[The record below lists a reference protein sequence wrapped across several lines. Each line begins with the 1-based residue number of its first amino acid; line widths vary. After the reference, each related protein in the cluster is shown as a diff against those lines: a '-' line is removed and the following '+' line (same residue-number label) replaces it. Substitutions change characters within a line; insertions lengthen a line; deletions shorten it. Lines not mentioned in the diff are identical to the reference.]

1 MRTGAIFARG
11 SCRALKWMALFGMV
25 FALGAGAALAQ
36 ITVTGPATNTVT
48 EGMDAVYNVTVK
60 GFIPAGATGET
71 VTVTLATPAPDDA
84 DPTMGGEA
92 ADIAEANSNL
102 VYTVAVPANAGTAK
116 VAFNKSGVIRVRTTH
131 DSDAEDEKFTLTFT
145 ATAVGGLQVGS
156 ADTTAGNTP
165 IQLASGSPT
174 ALTLNDDEVQ
184 EYTLTEDDPGKAKEG
199 TDAIDLT
206 LESKYPL
213 EDSSVILSLSHDGGT
228 DWTLSPISVTVAPA
242 TAGTAE
248 TDPFS
253 MAVTL
258 THNDGNDGNRGP
270 DTITLEARG
279 GGSSTPLASL
289 AVMVADIHALPEASA
304 ITAVAYD
311 MMTAGNKVT
320 AVDEGG
326 KVYIEVVVDRG
337 ADGYPMGED
346 IKVALALADPSLGTL
361 AAESVTVPRGTGM
374 TKAARVM
381 LTTVAMD
388 SLQAGTLVVN
398 LTASGATAA
407 NGSETVMGADPLSLT
422 INNTTTRNVTPKT
435 ETEVEAAVAAA
446 RDRVDD
452 DDNKWMEGDDDIT
465 IPLGNLFNLPTGF
478 TVTSDAGSSMDS
490 VVTASSNAGEV
501 TIMAMGAG
509 SATVTVTVNVDKPT
523 SATVSQNSM
532 DSATVTFSVMVD
544 AEEPRE
550 PRALTTDAVI
560 KEISISDVEKR
571 RIGGEERLHLDE
583 GDTVEVTMT
592 VEWSV
597 GQLRDLY
604 DDSTGT
610 PAPVVIEFIAEPKS
624 DPADWLSPLD
634 LSGAS
639 QDFRNNAG
647 EITIKIPKMPAETK
661 KDHERVS
668 AKGSDRLNIIEDDD
682 AEDEAF
688 IIDVQNSSMG
698 VSMNPSN
705 SQLVTD
711 TVVIDDDET
720 QGIEVKR
727 TTKGVI
733 YESGADQEFE
743 VSAKPA
749 LVDLSL
755 EIDFDL
761 EKSDG
766 SAVPRAYGVSP
777 SSETI
782 AAGQKAMVTVDI
794 DENDGNR
801 EDDELELH
809 AQIDSRN
816 RSMDV
821 EDTSVTFEVVDVHK
835 LPKVMVSPK
844 MDSVDEGEEIELTLT
859 IDRNPPDTI
868 RLDPERREHT
878 HEAIDVMLTMG
889 AGTTAGMGDYTLPSK
904 VTFPEHNKKAP
915 WTQEM
920 KVKVMATE
928 DNDLDDGE
936 MLVLDAMVAGT
947 VAANGEEKMS
957 QAAVSSLTIGEST
970 GKLVWARTPEE
981 VEAAVMAAKKD
992 GMGDDMMFTAGE
1004 MIELEGNDLFGSAE
1018 GVSVGYTA
1026 MVEGDAVSES
1036 VSGGVVTIT
1045 ADSMGMAKVTITAR
1059 ASRPSGAVMI
1069 NDQTDPREASITI
1082 TLEVGLE
1089 ALSIMLEGPED
1100 ENLVEGGMGGMVT
1113 ATANRAVTEDTMV
1126 MLMRD
1131 REMSSAG
1138 DDDYTAEPI
1147 TIMAGEMS
1155 GSTMVMAV
1163 EDNMMETVDNM
1174 PEELV
1179 LYGMTEGM
1187 AGEVTGEVHL
1197 HIWDA
1202 AVPALP
1208 VIAQLLLA
1216 ALMAVGG
1223 YRRYRR
1229 R

>member
-11 SCRALKWMALFGMV
+11 SCRALKWLALLGVV
-25 FALGAGAALAQ
+25 FALGAGTAAAQ
-36 ITVTGPATNTVT
+36 V
-48 EGMDAVYNVTVK
+48 
-60 GFIPAGATGET
+60 T
-71 VTVTLATPAPDDA
+71 VTVADTVNEGATVTFTVGGTVTLDA
-84 DPTMGGEA
+84 SSSGGNLTVTASA
-92 ADIAEANSNL
+92 A
-102 VYTVAVPANAGTAK
+102 AGTAAGM
-116 VAFNKSGVIRVRTTH
+116 VTAGEANDFGAFGTATIVIPPNAATTPVTGHTVSGTFTWVIGT
-131 DSDAEDEKFTLTFT
+131 DIDAEDEAVDVTYTVTPPSGVSGAGTPSVKSITITDSHPQLFEWGPEPTL
-145 ATAVGGLQVGS
+145 
-156 ADTTAGNTP
+156 
-165 IQLASGSPT
+165 
-174 ALTLNDDEVQ
+174 Q
-184 EYTLTEDDPGKAKEG
+184 E
-199 TDAIDLT
+199 
-206 LESKYPL
+206 
-213 EDSSVILSLSHDGGT
+213 
-228 DWTLSPISVTVAPA
+228 
-242 TAGTAE
+242 AGTA
-248 TDPFS
+248 
-253 MAVTL
+253 MITL
-258 THNDGNDGNRGP
+258 TANPTPTSGGLTHTAALSVNTAGYTVTPTSHAFDNSNPSQTFTITAPQDDGNVVE
-270 DTITLEARG
+270 DTIVLRAVRAGTVID
-279 GGSSTPLASL
+279 L
-289 AVMVADIHALPEASA
+289 AVPLSI
-304 ITAVAYD
+304 
-311 MMTAGNKVT
+311 KVT
-320 AVDEGG
+320 DKTPPAVENY
-326 KVYIEVVVDRG
+326 VE
-337 ADGYPMGED
+337 
-346 IKVALALADPSLGTL
+346 
-361 AAESVTVPRGTGM
+361 
-374 TKAARVM
+374 
-381 LTTVAMD
+381 
-388 SLQAGTLVVN
+388 
-398 LTASGATAA
+398 
-407 NGSETVMGADPLSLT
+407 
-422 INNTTTRNVTPKT
+422 PKSIT
-435 ETEVEAAVAAA
+435 EIDAAVAAA
-446 RDRVDD
+446 RGEVDD
-452 DDNKWMEGDDDIT
+452 SNGRWMSGDDDIMIALDDLFDLPDASMFT
-465 IPLGNLFNLPTGF
+465 ITAEATQG
-478 TVTSDAGSSMDS
+478 DDD
-490 VVTASSNAGEV
+490 VVMATASASSNSV
-501 TIMAMGAG
+501 SVMAVG
-509 SATVTVTVNVDKPT
+509 SGMTMVTVTVSANMKPS
-523 SATVSQNSM
+523 SATTTSQNGRN
-532 DSATVTFSVMVD
+532 SASVMFDVTVD
-544 AEEPRE
+544 APAPRE
-550 PRALTTDAVI
+550 PRALTTDAAI

-610 PAPVVIEFIAEPKS
+610 PDPVVIEFIAEPKS

-634 LSGAS
+634 LSGGS
-639 QDFRNNAG
+639 QDFRSNQG
-647 EITIKIPKMPAETK
+647 EITIKIPKMPAATK
-661 KDHERVS
+661 RDHERVS
-668 AKGSDRLNIIEDDD
+668 AKGSDRLNILEDDD

-705 SQLVTD
+705 SQLMTD

-720 QGIEVKR
+720 QGIKVKR

-743 VSAKPA
+743 VSADPA

-755 EIDFDL
+755 EVDFDL
-761 EKSDG
+761 TKSDG
-766 SAVPRAYGVSP
+766 SDVPRAYGVSP

-821 EDTSVTFEVVDVHK
+821 EDASVTFEVVDVHK
-835 LPKVMVSPK
+835 LPMVMVSPK
-844 MDSVDEGEEIELTLT
+844 MDSVNEGEEIELTLT

-868 RLDPERREHT
+868 RLDPETREHT
-878 HEAIDVMLTMG
+878 HEAIDVMLSMG

-915 WTQEM
+915 WTQTM

-957 QAAVSSLTIGEST
+957 QAAVSTLTIGEST
-970 GKLVWARTPEE
+970 GKLVWARSDEE
-981 VEAAVMAAKKD
+981 VEAAVMAAKKA

-1004 MIELEGNDLFGSAE
+1004 MIELEGNDLFGAAE

-1089 ALSIMLEGPED
+1089 ALSIMLSGPED
-1100 ENLVEGGMGGMVT
+1100 ENIVEGGMGAMVT
-1113 ATANRAVTEDTMV
+1113 ATANRAVTADTKV

-1131 REMSSAG
+1131 RAASSA
-1138 DDDYTAEPI
+1138 DDMDYTAEPI
-1147 TIMAGEMS
+1147 TILAGQMS
-1155 GSTMVMAV
+1155 GSTMVMATAD
-1163 EDNMMETVDNM
+1163 EMMENEGNM

-1216 ALMAVGG
+1216 AFLALGG